1 MNTKLIAQAK
11 AVSVMTAFNIFPD
24 NITSSKEVVSVSEE
38 QFGRFNFN
46 YVFEARSGMMLHV
59 LVNTQR
65 PDFVW
70 WQLLAR

>member
-1 MNTKLIAQAK
+1 VNAKLIAQAK
-11 AVSVMTAFNIFPD
+11 AVSIMTAFSIFPD
-24 NITSSKEVVSVSEE
+24 TITSSKEVVSVSEE